1 MALRDQIQ
9 TDMVAA
15 TKARDEVKTN
25 CLRMAISA
33 LKYKESDNRAAG
45 KGETVSDDEVIA
57 VLKTLIKQRKDSVD
71 QFTKAGRQE
80 LADKEAREVTI
91 LEEYLPKQVDDAALS
106 AAVAAAITETGAAGP
121 KDMGKVIKAVKDKL
135 GSAAD
140 GGRISTAVKAQ
151 LK

>member
-1 MALRDQIQ
+1 MGLREQIQ

-45 KGETVSDDEVIA
+45 KGESVTDDEVIA

-71 QFTKAGRQE
+71 QFTKANRMD
-80 LADKEAREVTI
+80 LADKEAKEVSI
-91 LEEYLPKQVDDAALS
+91 LEAYLPKQLDDAALN
-106 AAVAAAITETGAAGP
+106 AAVEAAIKETGAAGP
-121 KDMGKVIKAVKDKL
+121 KDMGKVIKAVKDRV

-140 GGRISTAVKAQ
+140 GGRISGAVKAQ

>member
-1 MALRDQIQ
+1 MGLREQIQ

-45 KGETVSDDEVIA
+45 KPETVSDDEVIA
-57 VLKTLIKQRKDSVD
+57 VLKTLIKQRKDSVE

-80 LADKEAREVTI
+80 LADKEAREITI
-91 LEEYLPKQVDDAALS
+91 LENYLPKQVDDAALA
-106 AAVAAAITETGAAGP
+106 AAVAAAITETAAAGP

-140 GGRISTAVKAQ
+140 GGRISAAVKAQ